1 MKIPDLMEAQSGSGG
16 ALTIGYIPVFLYIKK
31 VDSLRLIHIFVR
43 YVRELKMRIKFFKSK
58 IGKVKSEKGFTLV
71 ELIFVVV
78 VTGTLSSSLM
88 LPLLNSIKQGTR
100 PEIYA
105 TATYLAEKEIEELKN
120 AGYTNVADGDMG
132 VVPSPVTFYPGT
144 PREIT
149 YTENSVR
156 EYVRR
161 VGSNFVDPDPL
172 FPITEYIRV
181 TETVTN
187 TKNSDVVSLWTILAK
202 DFYDPV
208 VNPP

>member
-1 MKIPDLMEAQSGSGG
+1 MQ
-16 ALTIGYIPVFLYIKK
+16 
-31 VDSLRLIHIFVR
+31 
-43 YVRELKMRIKFFKSK
+43 IKFFKSK

-71 ELIFVVV
+71 ELIFVTVV
-78 VTGTLSSSLM
+78 IGTLSSSLM

-120 AGYTNVADGDMG
+120 AGYTIVTGNLGD
-132 VVPSPVTFYPGT
+132 VPSSVTFYPGT
-144 PREIT
+144 PKEIT

-172 FPITEYIRV
+172 FPITKFIRI
-181 TETVTN
+181 TETVSN
-187 TKNSDVVSLWTILAK
+187 TKNSNVVSLWTILAK

-208 VNPP
+208 VNP

>member
-1 MKIPDLMEAQSGSGG
+1 MARVGWIKRSESTFFIYKKLGMH
-16 ALTIGYIPVFLYIKK
+16 IG
-31 VDSLRLIHIFVR
+31 

-58 IGKVKSEKGFTLV
+58 IDKVKSEKGFTFV
-71 ELIFVVV
+71 ELIFVTVV
-78 VTGTLSSSLM
+78 IGTLSSSLM

-120 AGYTNVADGDMG
+120 AGYTIVADPDA
-132 VVPSPVTFYPGT
+132 VPSNMGDVSSSVTFYPGT

-149 YTENSVR
+149 YTEKSVR

-187 TKNSDVVSLWTILAK
+187 TKNSAVVSLWTILAK
-202 DFYDPV
+202 GFYDPV